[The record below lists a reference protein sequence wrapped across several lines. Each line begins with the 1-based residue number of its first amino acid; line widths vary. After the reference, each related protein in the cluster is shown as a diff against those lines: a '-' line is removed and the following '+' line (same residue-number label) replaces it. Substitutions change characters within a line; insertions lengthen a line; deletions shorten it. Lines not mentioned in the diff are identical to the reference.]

1 MLKGQ
6 SRANQIFEFIKYFP
20 PAQQKCKII
29 VTSVVGHI
37 YGLNFEV
44 KGMLHE
50 SLVLSGTLTG
60 QQ

>member
-50 SLVLSGTLTG
+50 IPVLFRVR
-60 QQ
+60 